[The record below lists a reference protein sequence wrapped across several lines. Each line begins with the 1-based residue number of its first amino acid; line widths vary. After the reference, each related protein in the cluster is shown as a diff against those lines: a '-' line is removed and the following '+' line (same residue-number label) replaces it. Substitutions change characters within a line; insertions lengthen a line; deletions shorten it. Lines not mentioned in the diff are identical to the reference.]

1 MISPPTKITQPKKSE
16 ATIHAHRGNM
26 RSSENCITMRQ
37 RSDPYHVAG
46 DQVSSPWKV
55 PQLWVP
61 TLQGEGKPQQ
71 GPLKQKQPPHG
82 FPPRNTK

>member
-1 MISPPTKITQPKKSE
+1 MISQKKNRPPKKSP
-16 ATIHAHRGNM
+16 TKKNQGRRQNAHRGNM

-55 PQLWVP
+55 PQLGFPPSKAWKTP
-61 TLQGEGKPQQ
+61 
-71 GPLKQKQPPHG
+71 KQKQQVSKWG
-82 FPPRNTK
+82 KW